1 MGFIGVFLLLLALF
15 RLPLSISISSALN
28 LSNAITN
35 FSTIDGIDDNFLSS
49 LAHKRCRKKHHKK
62 HVMCNR
68 NPKCCK
74 RISKHHSC
82 CFKHIC
88 VNVYSNPFHCGF
100 CGHVCKHGTK
110 CCNGVCVDTRKDR
123 RHCGMNRATRPS
135 ASVFSSQAN
144 PFNIRASLF
153 HSTPVLD
160 RRRRTHWDSG
170 GGANRD
176 SSRPRRFNHYS
187 NRYRKLNSKHTLLRN
202 VSALADQLF
211 QSWQNG
217 FDEYDSSSRQ
227 NSSWFRRE
235 YEAKDC
241 KRGWTSTKG
250 PHSSG
255 RRAFHFC
262 EDDDDIET
270 IFRSACG
277 GNRHFYWS
285 FVGED
290 FPRWKSSSGFY
301 NTNQTS
307 WNWRH
312 RNEEDYDS
320 SSESD
325 SSESDM
331 MSDRVALGLSAS
343 GSLKLDDVKNAYRAC
358 ALKWHPDRHH
368 GSSKA
373 VAEEKFKACSAAYQS
388 ICDKLALN

>member
-1 MGFIGVFLLLLALF
+1 
-15 RLPLSISISSALN
+15 
-28 LSNAITN
+28 
-35 FSTIDGIDDNFLSS
+35 
-49 LAHKRCRKKHHKK
+49 
-62 HVMCNR
+62 
-68 NPKCCK
+68 
-74 RISKHHSC
+74 
-82 CFKHIC
+82 
-88 VNVYSNPFHCGF
+88 
-100 CGHVCKHGTK
+100 
-110 CCNGVCVDTRKDR
+110 
-123 RHCGMNRATRPS
+123 MNRATRPS
-135 ASVFSSQAN
+135 ASSI
-144 PFNIRASLF
+144 FNVRASLF

-187 NRYRKLNSKHTLLRN
+187 NRYRKLHSKQTLLRN
-202 VSALADQLF
+202 VSDFADQLF

-235 YEAKDC
+235 YEAKGPQ
-241 KRGWTSTKG
+241 RGWTSTKG

-262 EDDDDIET
+262 EDGDDSET
-270 IFRSACG
+270 IFRSAFG
-277 GNRHFYWS
+277 VNRHFYWS
-285 FVGED
+285 FVEED
-290 FPRWKSSSGFY
+290 FPRWKGSSGFY
-301 NTNQTS
+301 NTNRTS

-312 RNEEDYDS
+312 RDEEDYDS

-331 MSDRVALGLSAS
+331 TSDRVTLGLRAS
-343 GSLKLDDVKNAYRAC
+343 GPLKLDDVKNAYRAC

-388 ICDKLALN
+388 ICDKLTLN